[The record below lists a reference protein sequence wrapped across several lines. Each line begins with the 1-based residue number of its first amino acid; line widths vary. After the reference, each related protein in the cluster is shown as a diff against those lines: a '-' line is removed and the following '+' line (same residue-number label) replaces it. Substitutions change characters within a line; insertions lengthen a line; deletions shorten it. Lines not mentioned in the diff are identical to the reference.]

1 VSATS
6 RGLTLRPAALW
17 AATWALWL
25 ASGFALP
32 VPPWRAQDVLRREE
46 QAALALAVPLSAD
59 AWSMDV
65 GGARQS
71 RALGTGWSVN
81 EAFLE
86 GGRRRSFAWVEGPAA
101 DVAFASPGWPGA
113 VLALRASPLQ
123 TLAPLEI
130 DLELDRE
137 RRATLVLPEGWT
149 VASAAV
155 GAVPRGVHV
164 LTLRPRRQAIPPGE
178 ARSLSVAVDGL
189 AVGPA
194 AVPEPD
200 RDRGV
205 FVGSLSA
212 GAEDRTALFV
222 SSDAR
227 PPQLPPGSASRR
239 VAGDLVGWYG
249 FGIGGA
255 AGAGSALLMAL
266 HGLCAAA
273 LVTLVPGLCWS
284 GLLRGGRGSG
294 RIALTLGMSTLVLL
308 AVFLALRLTARAPTP
323 WAVALGLAVLGGV
336 ALPFLRG
343 RGAITVSWPAL
354 AVAVAAAAGLA
365 WFALVVVPPIEDQDM
380 EMQATAHALAT
391 RQTPTTLTN
400 RSTPYYFAH
409 PPLLHF
415 WQAGT
420 FALSGRLSRVA
431 YYDEAGRR
439 AARGRFVEPPADAPL
454 AKRPHYE
461 EWKPLLRRFL
471 AEPQLWPAR
480 EVSVLLAAVAAGVL
494 AMLAGSLTASTAAGV
509 ALAALF
515 VTFPETLVRGAH
527 GAYFAATVLLS
538 LVILDGLEDERPSGT
553 PLLGAALAFLVDQKG
568 LLVPAAWAVAAPWN
582 AGWKRLLPLAAGLAG
597 AAAFLAYGLVVDAP
611 VFLFDFVSE
620 HVTRRLSGSDIR
632 FAADAARFYP
642 SIPEL
647 WAEYVG
653 RYGLAFVAWAAAAV
667 GVALRRPR
675 PSARAAAVA
684 VLLGALVFSLVDWR
698 QTRHLALVTAPA
710 VIAIAGSW
718 PRTPGWRR
726 AALIAAAALVA
737 RNLWAA
743 WPLLSSFEALR
754 PRAGW

>member
-1 VSATS
+1 MTDKG
-6 RGLTLRPAALW
+6 GLSFRPAALW
-17 AATWALWL
+17 AGTWILWL
-25 ASGFALP
+25 ATGLALP

-46 QAALALAVPLSAD
+46 QAALALAVPVAAD
-59 AWSMDV
+59 AWSIDV

-71 RALGTGWSVN
+71 RALGAGWSVN

-86 GGRRRSFAWVEGPAA
+86 DGRRRSFAWVEGPAA
-101 DVAFASPGWPGA
+101 DVAFASPGWPTA
-113 VLALRASPLQ
+113 VVTLRASPLQ
-123 TLAPLEI
+123 TLAPLAI
-130 DLELDRE
+130 DLELDHEARGS
-137 RRATLVLPEGWT
+137 LVLPEGWT
-149 VASAAV
+149 VGSAEM

-164 LTLRPRRQAIPPGE
+164 LTLRPRRQAAPPGE

-194 AVPEPD
+194 VVPEPD

-205 FVGSLSA
+205 FVGSLNV
-212 GAEDRTALFV
+212 GLEDRTALFV
-222 SSDAR
+222 SKAAQPR
-227 PPQLPPGSASRR
+227 ELPPGSASRR
-239 VAGDLVGWYG
+239 VSADLVGWYG

-255 AGAGSALLMAL
+255 AGAGSAVLMAL
-266 HGLCAAA
+266 HGLFAAA
-273 LVTLVPGLCWS
+273 LVTLIPGLCWS
-284 GLLRGGRGSG
+284 ARWGPRGAG
-294 RIALTLGMSTLVLL
+294 RIALALGLSTLALL
-308 AVFLALRLTARAPTP
+308 AVFLALRWTGRAPTP
-323 WAVALGLAVLGGV
+323 LAVAAGLALLGG
-336 ALPFLRG
+336 APLPFLRG
-343 RGAITVSWPAL
+343 RGRIAVPWPSL
-354 AVAVAAAAGLA
+354 GTAVVAAAALA
-365 WFALVVVPPIEDQDM
+365 WFALAVVPPQEDQDM

-400 RSTPYYFAH
+400 RSTAYFFAH

-439 AARGRFVEPPADAPL
+439 AARGRFVEPPAEAPL
-454 AKRPHYE
+454 ARRPHYD

-480 EVSVLLAAVAAGVL
+480 QVTVLLAAVAAGLL
-494 AMLAGSLTASTAAGV
+494 AALAGSLSGSAAAGV
-509 ALAALF
+509 AVAAVF
-515 VTFPETLVRGAH
+515 VTFPDTLVRAAFA
-527 GAYFAATVLLS
+527 AYFAADVLLS
-538 LVILDGLEDERPSGT
+538 LVILDGLEDDPARET
-553 PLLGAALAFLVDQKG
+553 TLLSSALAFLVDQKG
-568 LLVPAAWAVAAPWN
+568 LLVPAAWALAAPWA
-582 AGWKRLLPLAAGLAG
+582 AGWKRLLPLAGALIGAG
-597 AAAFLAYGLVVDAP
+597 AFLTYGLVVDAP
-611 VFLFDFVSE
+611 TFLFDFVSE

-647 WAEYVG
+647 WTEYVG
-653 RYGLAFVAWAAAAV
+653 RYGLAFVAWAVLAV
-667 GVALRRPR
+667 AVALRRPR
-675 PSARAAAVA
+675 PAARAAAAA

-698 QTRHLALVTAPA
+698 QTRHLALLTAPA

-718 PRTPGWRR
+718 PRSPLWRR

-743 WPLLSSFEALR
+743 WPLLSSFESLR